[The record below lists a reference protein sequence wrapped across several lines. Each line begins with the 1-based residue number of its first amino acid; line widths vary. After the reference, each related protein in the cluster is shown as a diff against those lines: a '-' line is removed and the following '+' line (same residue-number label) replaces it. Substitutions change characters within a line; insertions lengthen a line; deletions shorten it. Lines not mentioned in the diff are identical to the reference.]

1 MIGLANH
8 FNACLK
14 KRLWLSL
21 IDVEIRDKNRKY
33 DTYIIYIDVFS
44 RLCSKAVNNM
54 LEEFKIKNLPLS
66 KIEILTFNDDF
77 MNILS
82 FVKL

>member
-1 MIGLANH
+1 
-8 FNACLK
+8 
-14 KRLWLSL
+14 
-21 IDVEIRDKNRKY
+21 
-33 DTYIIYIDVFS
+33 
-44 RLCSKAVNNM
+44 M